1 MEFGRTMNTKY
12 LAVVAALAVM
22 LVAATAL
29 ATTDSAFATKYKSKS
44 QAVAHG
50 FMSENV
56 WCQNTALQIQGDDNH
71 ARLASSQGPH
81 EDGHGNGG
89 NYGGGN
95 GGDYGGGG
103 EGNGY
108 SD

>member
-1 MEFGRTMNTKY
+1 MNTKY

-44 QAVAHG
+44 QAVAQANECGNG

>member
-1 MEFGRTMNTKY
+1 MNTKY

-44 QAVAHG
+44 QAVAQANECGNG
-50 FMSENV
+50 FMPENV
-56 WCQNTALQIQGDDNH
+56 WCQNTASQIQGNDNY

-81 EDGHGNGG
+81 EDDHGNGGGNGG
-89 NYGGGN
+89 NY
-95 GGDYGGGG
+95 GGG